1 MVNHCRVKRM
11 NQGKLKPSNVKSTQN
26 EANMEPFT
34 TICRLVEGPCP
45 KREFTLEKWKI
56 IKIEICREFEEFSQ
70 PFLHH
75 CQADSY
81 HQIGSHWGRNLPTTQ
96 VAGKSWSNHRGVV
109 DTLLEPRPHDHHHRG
124 QEVKS
129 VLLLCEEWSKQ
140 NQLILQQSALRKLL
154 RTQSLCTHPR
164 HRS

>member
-1 MVNHCRVKRM
+1 M
-11 NQGKLKPSNVKSTQN
+11 
-26 EANMEPFT
+26 
-34 TICRLVEGPCP
+34 P
-45 KREFTLEKWKI
+45 KTWVYTWKI

-129 VLLLCEEWSKQ
+129 VLLSCEEWSKQ
-140 NQLILQQSALRKLL
+140 NQLILQQSALCKLL
-154 RTQSLCTHPR
+154 RTQSLCHPR
-164 HRS
+164 HRSKKNDFTMVKVLKWPINCKSAHLEVMDILVDQIDHVHKCI